1 MTTCSSA
8 FDVAQASRELA
19 ERLRAGLTA
28 ASRPA
33 ARFEPLPLDEL
44 HAQNRLPFTAS
55 QHAEMHR
62 RTGYTLGNVPPA
74 DLDEA
79 MLHACAPEANA
90 FAQALLDGERPRG
103 LVITGE
109 PGRGKTFTACAV
121 MRCVMDDMSVGLA
134 TDAEL
139 VREAKVSFDSRSRVT
154 ETAVV
159 ERFCAPQLLVLDD
172 FGKAAYASQWTAQL
186 VFEVVDRRIRQRK
199 STIVTTQY
207 DAARLRG
214 RLTVDGDDATAKAVV
229 SRLGMF
235 ATLRIDGPDR
245 RRR

>member
-8 FDVAQASRELA
+8 FDAAQASRELA
-19 ERLRAGLTA
+19 ERLRAGLDA

-33 ARFEPLPLDEL
+33 GRLEPLTLGEL

-55 QHAEMHR
+55 RWAEMHR
-62 RTGYTLGNVPPA
+62 RTGYVLGNVPPA
-74 DLDEA
+74 DLDVA
-79 MLHACAPEANA
+79 ALHRCAPEANA
-90 FAQALLDGERPRG
+90 FAQSLLDGESPAG

-121 MRCVMDDMSVGLA
+121 MRCVMDEMGVGLA

-139 VREAKVSFDSRSRVT
+139 VRKAKTSFGGRSRVT
-154 ETAVV
+154 EAAVV

-172 FGKAAYASQWTAQL
+172 FGKAAYASQWAAQL
-186 VFEVVDRRIRQRK
+186 VFEVIDRRIRQRK
-199 STIVTTQY
+199 ATIVTSQY
-207 DAARLRG
+207 DAARMRG

-229 SRLGMF
+229 SRMGMF
-235 ATLRIDGPDR
+235 ARLRIEGPDMR
-245 RRR
+245 RR